1 MFKGTIGDTMQNRFF
16 HTHKPAFFL
25 LCLVLFLAVF
35 SLGSLIFSFHHS
47 QNGSLTACI
56 YQDGVL
62 IERIPLSEVT
72 EDYSF
77 TISSPSGGCNTIC
90 VRPDAIAVTAADCPD
105 QICVHQGFRHS
116 TLLPIICAPNS
127 LVIRLS
133 AAKPSSIDA
142 VTH

>member
-1 MFKGTIGDTMQNRFF
+1 MLKGKIGDNMQNRFF
-16 HTHKPAFFL
+16 HTHKPASFL
-25 LCLVLFLAVF
+25 LCLVLLLAAI
-35 SLGSLIFSFHHS
+35 SLGSLIFSFLHS
-47 QNGSLTACI
+47 QNLGLTACI
-56 YQDGVL
+56 YQDGIL
-62 IERIPLSEVT
+62 IESIPLSEVT
-72 EDYSF
+72 EEYSF
-77 TISSPSGGCNTIC
+77 TISSPSGGYNTIC

-133 AAKPSSIDA
+133 TVKPSSIDA

>member
-1 MFKGTIGDTMQNRFF
+1 MQNRFF
-16 HTHKPAFFL
+16 HTHKPAFLL

-72 EDYSF
+72 EEYSF
-77 TISSPSGGCNTIC
+77 TISSPSGGYNTIC

-105 QICVHQGFRHS
+105 QICVHQGYIS
-116 TLLPIICAPNS
+116 DGSQPIVCLPNRLIIQIQGGGDA
-127 LVIRLS
+127 LD
-133 AAKPSSIDA
+133 AAA
-142 VTH
+142 G

>member
-1 MFKGTIGDTMQNRFF
+1 MTRPVKLTLAALILVCAGSVAYLLLAPGQTEHPVATITLDGE
-16 HTHKPAFFL
+16 
-25 LCLVLFLAVF
+25 VLDE
-35 SLGSLIFSFHHS
+35 ID
-47 QNGSLTACI
+47 LT
-56 YQDGVL
+56 
-62 IERIPLSEVT
+62 EVQSA
-72 EDYSF
+72 YSF
-77 TISSPSGGCNTIC
+77 TVTGKDGLTNTIL
-90 VRPDAIAVTAADCPD
+90 VEPGRIRVERADCPD